1 MIQSKEDKNIDLTPE
16 EEAEIEKTFP
26 AVLDGL
32 KAGKSHARA
41 WLIRWRQRRN
51 NVEYDDYLDKNLEKN
66 TIESIK
72 AMLEKQNILIE
83 IQNEIL
89 SKGFFY
95 LVLISI
101 ANHINSPSIYKKFNE
116 SSLEFIK
123 FFKR

>member
-72 AMLEKQNILIE
+72 AMLEKQNKLIE

-95 LVLISI
+95 LVQISN